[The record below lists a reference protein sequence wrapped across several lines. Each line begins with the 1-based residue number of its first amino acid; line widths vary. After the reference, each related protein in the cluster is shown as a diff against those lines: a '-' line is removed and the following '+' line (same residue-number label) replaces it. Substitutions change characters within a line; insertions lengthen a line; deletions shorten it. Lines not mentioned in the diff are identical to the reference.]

1 MEYFACKLDLLKQ
14 KQKLALKINNL
25 PILLAYT
32 TKGIFAVRDKCP
44 HMGSPLSTGV
54 LEGEIITCKFHGL
67 PISLETGEVVNNKK
81 AEYLKLDEYSR
92 SVRTYKTIIKED
104 SVYIVI

>member
-1 MEYFACKLDLLKQ
+1 MEYFAAKLTDLKQ
-14 KQKLALKINNL
+14 KQKMTLKINNL

-32 TKGIFAVRDKCP
+32 SKGIFAVRDKCP

-54 LEGEIITCKFHGL
+54 LENEIITCKFHGL
-67 PISLETGEVVNNKK
+67 PISLETGEVVNTKK
-81 AEYLKLDEYSR
+81 AESLRLDEYSR
-92 SVRTYKTIIKED
+92 SIRTYKTSIKED

>member
-1 MEYFACKLDLLKQ
+1 VEHFACKLDLLKQ
-14 KQKLALKINNL
+14 KQKLALKVNNL

-44 HMGSPLSTGV
+44 HMGSPLSNGI
-54 LEGEIITCKFHGL
+54 LEDDIITCKFHGL
-67 PISLETGEVVNNKK
+67 PISLETGEVANQKK

-92 SVRTYKTIIKED
+92 SIRTYKTVVKEN
-104 SVYIVI
+104 SVYIII